1 MKLFNLRYLFLILL
15 LAGSTNISFAQ
26 KSKKSTKRNAKT
38 TGKEVQPTA
47 QPDSTA
53 FFAAAAAKAALD
65 SAKNDSLPIKP
76 IRKSLRPDEAV
87 ETSDLHERIPLVYE
101 HLRVDDAA
109 YREKL
114 IREIDCREKI
124 NLPFMYVA
132 DNDDGNQR
140 FISILLQSIQDGAV
154 TAFADD
160 RFTTPMT
167 KGEVSKMVAGEE
179 IEITKYDTLGQIIG
193 TEKKRNDINLDSFYR
208 FHVKEEVIFDKES
221 SRLFWRILGIAPVKN
236 FVTASGV
243 DLGPSEL
250 FWVYYPDMRPVFSKY
265 EVYNPKNLS
274 TRMSW
279 EELFENRFF
288 SSRIIKTTIDNPKDL
303 TIDRYPG
310 IKDNT
315 LHQLFEGE
323 ALKEKIFTYEQD
335 LWSY

>member
-1 MKLFNLRYLFLILL
+1 LIVLL
-15 LAGSTNISFAQ
+15 IGSAEHSFSQ
-26 KSKKSTKRNAKT
+26 KSRKSTRRTTNAKS
-38 TGKEVQPTA
+38 GTA
-47 QPDSTA
+47 TQDTPDPNALLGATKPP
-53 FFAAAAAKAALD
+53 AAD
-65 SAKNDSLPIKP
+65 SPVVKNDSLPLKP
-76 IRKSLRPDEAV
+76 IRKSLRLDEAV
-87 ETSDLHERIPLVYE
+87 ETSSLHERIPLQYE
-101 HLRVDDAA
+101 HLRADDAA

-124 NLPFMYVA
+124 NLPFMYSV
-132 DNDDGNQR
+132 DTDDGNQR
-140 FISILLQSIQDGAV
+140 FISILLQTIQDGDV
-154 TAFADD
+154 TAFSDD

-167 KGEVSKMVAGEE
+167 KSEVSKMVAGEE
-179 IEITKYDTLGQIIG
+179 IEVTKYDTLGQIIG

-250 FWVYYPDMRPVFSKY
+250 FWVYYPDMRPILAKY
-265 EVYNPKNLS
+265 EVYNPKNFSARL
-274 TRMSW
+274 SW

-303 TIDRYPG
+303 TIDKYPG

-315 LHQLFEGE
+315 LRQLYQGQSTND
-323 ALKEKIFTYEQD
+323 KIFTYEQD